1 MDVPYDNLS
10 KYFLSDTFIL
20 HCRINIII
28 MKKIFLSS
36 LLILVSFIVVNA
48 QQDSLLQKYTGKYKF
63 PEGSVVSEINVT
75 IENGILTATSA
86 MGATE
91 LRKTDTENVFEIVVY
106 GGTANFKKDTVGKI
120 ATLQILVGDINIE
133 GTKSDGTSIASMF
146 KYIINPIHKESTLY
160 KSNIAK
166 IKG

>member
-1 MDVPYDNLS
+1 MYCKIICQNIFFPPL
-10 KYFLSDTFIL
+10 FIL
-20 HCRINIII
+20 HCSINIIS
-28 MKKIFLSS
+28 MKKIFLSF

-63 PEGSVVSEINVT
+63 PEGSIVSEINVT
-75 IENGILTATSA
+75 IENGILNATSA

-106 GGTANFKKDTVGKI
+106 GGFATFKKDTVGKI
-120 ATLQILVGDINIE
+120 ATLQVLVGDINIE
-133 GTKSDGTSIASMF
+133 GTKSDGVSIASMF
-146 KYIINPIHKESTLY
+146 KYIVNPMHKESTLY
-160 KSNIAK
+160 KSTIAP